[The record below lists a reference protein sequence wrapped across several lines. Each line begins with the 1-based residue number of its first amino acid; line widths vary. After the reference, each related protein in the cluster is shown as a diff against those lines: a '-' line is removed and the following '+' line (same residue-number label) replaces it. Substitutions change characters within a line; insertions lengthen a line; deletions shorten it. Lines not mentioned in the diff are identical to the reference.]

1 METVLHYLNSI
12 QPLSDELKDYL
23 IKTLRSKEILRRD
36 YLLKAGQISKH
47 IYFIEQGL
55 LRCYYLKDDLEVSS
69 WFMKEGDVIIS
80 VESFF
85 KQKESTE
92 YIQALEDAILHYISY
107 NELQYIYSRFPE
119 FNYIGRTLVEHYY
132 TISEQRLHSLRMQR
146 AQERYASL
154 ISNNPELIQ
163 RIPSKYLA
171 SYLGISEETLS
182 RIRSGKKY

>member
-1 METVLHYLNSI
+1 MQSVLHYLNSI
-12 QPLSDELKDYL
+12 KPLSVELTEYL
-23 IKTLRSKEILRRD
+23 IRTLRSKEISRKD

-55 LRCYYLKDDLEVSS
+55 LRCFYFKDDVEVSS

-92 YIQALEDAILHYISY
+92 YIQALEDSVLHYISY
-107 NELQYIYSRFPE
+107 VELQFIYSNFAE

-146 AQERYASL
+146 AHERYRSL
-154 ISNNPELIQ
+154 IATNPEMIQ

-182 RIRSGKKY
+182 RIRGGKKY